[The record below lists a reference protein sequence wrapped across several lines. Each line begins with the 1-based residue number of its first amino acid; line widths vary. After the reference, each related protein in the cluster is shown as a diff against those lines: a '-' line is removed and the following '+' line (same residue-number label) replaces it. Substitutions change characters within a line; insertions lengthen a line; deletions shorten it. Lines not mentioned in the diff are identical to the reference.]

1 MHQQRGEGPTAKLLR
16 RGLKTTADQLVT
28 ANRRAKRMRR
38 PAAISEDKVLGLKPL
53 QQCLD
58 RRVVRSSPTGI
69 ESLRELT
76 NHRRPLIPK
85 QGKDRQLR
93 IRDVLGCSC
102 HDRPLVQT

>member
-1 MHQQRGEGPTAKLLR
+1 MHQQRREGPTAKLLGG
-16 RGLKTTADQLVT
+16 GLKPPADQFTT

-38 PAAISEDKVLGLKPL
+38 PTAISQDKVLGFEPL

-58 RRVVRSSPTGI
+58 RRVVRSSSSGI

-93 IRDVLGCSC
+93 IRDVLGCS
-102 HDRPLVQT
+102 